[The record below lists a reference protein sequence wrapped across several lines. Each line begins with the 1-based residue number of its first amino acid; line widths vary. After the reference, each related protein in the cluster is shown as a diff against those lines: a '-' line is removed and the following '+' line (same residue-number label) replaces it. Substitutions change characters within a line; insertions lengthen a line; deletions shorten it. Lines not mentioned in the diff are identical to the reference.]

1 MEIDVLILGAGAA
14 GLYCAIHAAARGRR
28 VILLEQNAD
37 IGQKIRVSGGG
48 RCNLTNL
55 DIRADAYLSHNPHF
69 CRSALSRHSQHDA
82 LAWFA
87 GEGLDFAEKT
97 QGQLFCM
104 QRSRGV
110 IDALRAACAR
120 HGVIIRTETRL
131 EHLSRDNNGT
141 FHAQSTQG
149 PFRAP
154 QFVIAS
160 GGASFPKLGGSD
172 IALRLARQFG
182 LKSYPFRPALVP
194 LTLAQPW
201 PQLAGASCT
210 VAAHTGDSPVFRDQ
224 LLFTHR
230 GLSGPAILQI
240 SSYWHKEQAIVLD
253 FLPDAEA
260 DELLRGKHA
269 APQRL
274 LYKHLQQTL
283 PSAVVSALCAA
294 YPNRALG
301 DYRDAAL
308 RDIETHLRICTLI
321 PNGHEG
327 MNKAEVCAGGI
338 DTRDIDPKTFMAKS
352 QPGLYAIGEA
362 LDVTGWLGGYN
373 FQWAW
378 ASAVCAAEAVG

>member
-224 LLFTHR
+224 LLFTIAA
-230 GLSGPAILQI
+230 SPARPFCKSPPTGTKNKPSCLIF
-240 SSYWHKEQAIVLD
+240 SPTPKRTNCS
-253 FLPDAEA
+253 
-260 DELLRGKHA
+260 A
-269 APQRL
+269 ANTQR
-274 LYKHLQQTL
+274 
-283 PSAVVSALCAA
+283 PSACSTNTC
-294 YPNRALG
+294 
-301 DYRDAAL
+301 
-308 RDIETHLRICTLI
+308 
-321 PNGHEG
+321 
-327 MNKAEVCAGGI
+327 NKPCH
-338 DTRDIDPKTFMAKS
+338 P
-352 QPGLYAIGEA
+352 P
-362 LDVTGWLGGYN
+362 
-373 FQWAW
+373 
-378 ASAVCAAEAVG
+378 